1 MHGMVGEVFAE
12 FNFAHKRVLSI
23 DINFTFSGGKA
34 GWLRESMSL
43 FLTGSPSISTSL
55 SAHLN

>member
-23 DINFTFSGGKA
+23 DTS
-34 GWLRESMSL
+34 S
-43 FLTGSPSISTSL
+43 FLQVVKPVGHVSSCP
-55 SAHLN
+55 HF